1 MRFRDFLLTVL
12 VSVLAT
18 VLTVQLLI
26 TIEYI
31 PTQRPYQTQIRQNI
45 TGQFTTPAIG
55 YPPPTRKVHQILN
68 ATKNA
73 AARILH
79 IYIEFNVISNPDRS
93 EIDFYLW
100 LVDDSLN
107 HKVIA
112 EVKDSDTTFGVLSLD
127 ISVNTDHAYSTWIWA
142 KSPSTSNGT
151 YQGKILQDLSF

>member
-31 PTQRPYQTQIRQNI
+31 PTQRPSQTQIRQNI
-45 TGQFTTPAIG
+45 TGQFTTPATG
-55 YPPPTRKVHQILN
+55 YPPPTKKVHQILN
-68 ATKNA
+68 ATQNPA
-73 AARILH
+73 VRILH
-79 IYIEFNVISNPDRS
+79 IYVEFNVISNPNRTD
-93 EIDFYLW
+93 IKFYLW

-112 EVKDSDTTFGVLSLD
+112 EVKDSDTAFGVVSLD
-127 ISVNTDHAYSTWIWA
+127 ISVSIDHAYSVWIWA
-142 KSPSTSNGT
+142 TSLTTSNET
-151 YQGKILQDLSF
+151 YQGRIVQDLSF